1 VNCDDGVLNRF
12 VLNNE
17 EITKQLLSS
26 FCLFFDQT
34 DKCPLPETYE
44 YIFDV
49 LDSIFRYSKNQ
60 AIDYTLEFEKLGGLD
75 YFERMQ
81 YLTDKKIVGKI

>member
-1 VNCDDGVLNRF
+1 
-12 VLNNE
+12 
-17 EITKQLLSS
+17 
-26 FCLFFDQT
+26 
-34 DKCPLPETYE
+34 LPETYE